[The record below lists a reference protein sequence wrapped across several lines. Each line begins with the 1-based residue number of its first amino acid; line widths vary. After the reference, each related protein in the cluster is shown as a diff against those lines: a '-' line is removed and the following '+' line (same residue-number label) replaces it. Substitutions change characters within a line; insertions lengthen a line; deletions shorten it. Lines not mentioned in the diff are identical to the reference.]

1 MLCNQWANAN
11 HKHALENAKMYQ
23 VTPLPAG
30 TYKISWTVTECNTLG
45 GNFGVIIGVVKG
57 EATLPDLS
65 VVGGAWMPVDESA
78 FIEKTDGSKSYVR
91 ISDNK
96 VLKAEGPKNFDMT
109 IVQSETTEVTIG
121 FVANIG
127 MINNNSKGGN
137 VDISNI
143 SIERQQ

>member
-1 MLCNQWANAN
+1 
-11 HKHALENAKMYQ
+11 
-23 VTPLPAG
+23 
-30 TYKISWTVTECNTLG
+30 
-45 GNFGVIIGVVKG
+45 
-57 EATLPDLS
+57 
-65 VVGGAWMPVDESA
+65 VGGAWMPVDESA